1 MTATTNATTSSDSQ
15 SHFYSPP
22 VAPTQEIIYRQPCP
36 LQKVLNYGG
45 LKPLLTPPLS
55 STNGVHDGRS

>member
-22 VAPTQEIIYRQPCP
+22 VAPTQEIILPAA
-36 LQKVLNYGG
+36 
-45 LKPLLTPPLS
+45 KPAAK
-55 STNGVHDGRS
+55 STQLRWPKTFTDPTFIVNKRRS